1 MRWNDSPGERRASAE
16 TQTTGPDAT
25 DVASAADATGTADA
39 ADTADAAGTGDT
51 AATADGTGADGA
63 EPDAARHEPAG
74 LPDDLIRRL
83 AGLRASHPSS
93 PGYAERRGSPADA
106 WPPRAADPYRPWFS
120 SGEPGEPWFTAD
132 PGDPPG

>member
-16 TQTTGPDAT
+16 TQTAGPDAA
-25 DVASAADATGTADA
+25 DVASAADATRTA
-39 ADTADAAGTGDT
+39 
-51 AATADGTGADGA
+51 
-63 EPDAARHEPAG
+63 DAARHEPAG

>member
-16 TQTTGPDAT
+16 TQTAGPDAA
-25 DVASAADATGTADA
+25 DVAS
-39 ADTADAAGTGDT
+39 TADAAGTADT

-63 EPDAARHEPAG
+63 EPDAARHEPAC